1 MKFCMILKY
10 FFPFLL
16 FISISFVS
24 LAALPNNDNFNKL
37 RKINFVENVE
47 LAKEKLILKDYQGV
61 INLLSINIKSNDIPD
76 SYLVESLI
84 NRGNAYFFTNNYEYA
99 KADYSRCLDIEL
111 CQRADINLILGK
123 LEVKLG
129 NNEIAASYFKNAILL
144 SKNNFKI
151 LSEALSF
158 FKNP

>member
-1 MKFCMILKY
+1 MILR
-10 FFPFLL
+10 FIFSICL
-16 FISISFVS
+16 FISLNSVV
-24 LAALPNNDNFNKL
+24 LAALPTNDNFSKL
-37 RKINFVENVE
+37 NKINFVQNVE
-47 LAKEKLILKDYQGV
+47 AAKEKFLLKDYPGV

-84 NRGNAYFFTNNYEYA
+84 NRGNAYFFTNNYDYA
-99 KADYSRCLDIEL
+99 KADYLRCLDIEL
-111 CQRADINLILGK
+111 CQSADINLILGK

>member
-10 FFPFLL
+10 FLPFLL
-16 FISISFVS
+16 FMSINFAS
-24 LAALPNNDNFNKL
+24 LAALPYNDNFNKL

-84 NRGNAYFFTNNYEYA
+84 NRGNAYFFTNNYDYA
-99 KADYSRCLDIEL
+99 KADYLRCLDIEL
-111 CQRADINLILGK
+111 CQSADINLILGK

-129 NNEIAASYFKNAILL
+129 NNEIAASYFKSAILL

>member
-1 MKFCMILKY
+1 MILRF
-10 FFPFLL
+10 FFPF
-16 FISISFVS
+16 FIFMSFNFVS
-24 LAALPNNDNFNKL
+24 LAALPTNDNFNKS
-37 RKINFVENVE
+37 RKVNFVENVKS
-47 LAKEKLILKDYQGV
+47 AKEKLILKDYDSV
-61 INLLSINIKSNDIPD
+61 INLLSINIKSRDIPD

-84 NRGNAYFFTNNYEYA
+84 NRGNAYFFTKNYDSA
-99 KADYSRCLDIEL
+99 KADYLSCLDIEL

-144 SKNNFKI
+144 SKNNFRVI
-151 LSEALSF
+151 YEALSF

>member
-16 FISISFVS
+16 FISINFAS

-84 NRGNAYFFTNNYEYA
+84 NRANTYFFISDYKNA
-99 KADYSRCLDIEL
+99 KADYLKCLNIEL
-111 CQRADINLILGK
+111 CQRAAVNLNLGK

-144 SKNNFKI
+144 SKNNFRV

>member
-16 FISISFVS
+16 FISINFAS

-84 NRGNAYFFTNNYEYA
+84 NRANTYFFISDYKNA
-99 KADYSRCLDIEL
+99 KADYLKCLNIEL
-111 CQRADINLILGK
+111 CQRAAVNLNLGK

>member
-1 MKFCMILKY
+1 MKFYMILKY

-16 FISISFVS
+16 FISINFAS

-84 NRGNAYFFTNNYEYA
+84 NRANTYFFISDYKNA
-99 KADYSRCLDIEL
+99 KADYLKCLNIEL
-111 CQRADINLILGK
+111 CQRAAVNLNLGK

-144 SKNNFKI
+144 SKNNFRV

>member
-1 MKFCMILKY
+1 MILRC
-10 FFPFLL
+10 FFL
-16 FISISFVS
+16 FFVFMSFNFTS
-24 LAALPNNDNFNKL
+24 LAALPTNDNFNKS
-37 RKINFVENVE
+37 RKVNFVENVE
-47 LAKEKLILKDYQGV
+47 SAKEKLILKDYDSV
-61 INLLSINIKSNDIPD
+61 INLLSINIKSRDIPD
-76 SYLVESLI
+76 SYMVESLI
-84 NRGNAYFFTNNYEYA
+84 NRGNAYFFTKNYDYA
-99 KADYSRCLDIEL
+99 KADYLRCLDIEL

-144 SKNNFKI
+144 SKNNFKV

>member
-1 MKFCMILKY
+1 MILKY
-10 FFPFLL
+10 FFSFLI
-16 FISISFVS
+16 FISINFAS

-47 LAKEKLILKDYQGV
+47 LAKEKFLLKDYQGV
-61 INLLSINIKSNDIPD
+61 INLLSINIKSKDIPN

-84 NRGNAYFFTNNYEYA
+84 NRANTYFFISDYKNA
-99 KADYSRCLDIEL
+99 KADYLKCLNIEL
-111 CQRADINLILGK
+111 CQRAAVNLNLGK

-144 SKNNFKI
+144 SKNNLKV

>member
-1 MKFCMILKY
+1 MILR
-10 FFPFLL
+10 FILSICL
-16 FISISFVS
+16 FISLNYVV
-24 LAALPNNDNFNKL
+24 LAALPTNDNFSKL
-37 RKINFVENVE
+37 NKINFVQNVE
-47 LAKEKLILKDYQGV
+47 AAKEKFLLKDYQGV
-61 INLLSINIKSNDIPD
+61 INLLSINIKSKDIPN

-84 NRGNAYFFTNNYEYA
+84 NRANTYFFISDYKNA
-99 KADYSRCLDIEL
+99 KADYLKCLNIEL
-111 CQRADINLILGK
+111 CQRAAVNLNLGK

-144 SKNNFKI
+144 SKNNFRV